1 MTIRRGRGRRGFE
14 ELTAP
19 KAPGLQDPSAVL
31 AGELLADAEVE
42 LKSDAD
48 AEQAAAEEHEM
59 GTAELMDTERQAVM
73 EALVHEAKVEP

>member
-1 MTIRRGRGRRGFE
+1 M
-14 ELTAP
+14 
-19 KAPGLQDPSAVL
+19 PGLQDPIAVL

-42 LKSDAD
+42 PTD

-73 EALVHEAKVEP
+73 EALIHEAKVEP